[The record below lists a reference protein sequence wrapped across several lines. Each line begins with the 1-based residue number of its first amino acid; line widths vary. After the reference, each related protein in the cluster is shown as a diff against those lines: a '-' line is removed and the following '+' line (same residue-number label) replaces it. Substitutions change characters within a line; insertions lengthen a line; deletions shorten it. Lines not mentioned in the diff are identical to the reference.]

1 MISLRIILKK
11 AFAVLIVFA
20 LLCGIL
26 CIAAAA
32 ENDPNAPVVQMSICA
47 RVIFVGHVWLYFRNV
62 TDHDV
67 RVGVY
72 TLAPGRGVSVG
83 TMHLSRADGPGIYYN
98 VEAYMTHRMGG
109 FGSVG
114 RTMSL
119 TQAQLDAVN
128 GVILFSNS
136 WSTSNNCCAFAT
148 RVWNTVAP
156 DHIGYHML
164 PVVVKGRIGSG
175 GCPGMDDPSRNDVY
189 RMHGIGWGAS
199 LSRVNNRSL
208 VMYIG

>member
-1 MISLRIILKK
+1 M
-11 AFAVLIVFA
+11 
-20 LLCGIL
+20 CGIL

-47 RVIFVGHVWLYFRNV
+47 
-62 TDHDV
+62 
-67 RVGVY
+67 
-72 TLAPGRGVSVG
+72 
-83 TMHLSRADGPGIYYN
+83 
-98 VEAYMTHRMGG
+98 
-109 FGSVG
+109 
-114 RTMSL
+114 
-119 TQAQLDAVN
+119 
-128 GVILFSNS
+128 
-136 WSTSNNCCAFAT
+136 